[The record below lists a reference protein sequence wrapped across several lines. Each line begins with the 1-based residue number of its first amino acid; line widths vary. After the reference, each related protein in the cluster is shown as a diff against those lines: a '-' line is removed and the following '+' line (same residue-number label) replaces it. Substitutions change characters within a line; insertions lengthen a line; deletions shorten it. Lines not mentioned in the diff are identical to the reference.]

1 HRARAITDPNYT
13 AKSYNAYKAQLAEH
27 LPAGSPLRDLLP
39 ADKGRF
45 GVLGDFAQL
54 ATSVGTNNRGDS
66 IQQPTPTD
74 EARPRLPQSDAGD
87 RQGLSSTAQLN
98 GSRDRRP
105 RFVVRSGFDARRFT
119 HDGDPVTDLTVRIAM
134 RGLDGQATRVFDQL
148 ASGVH
153 ELLNA
158 PGHRLPNGDRLHVT
172 VERVDPTDDPHLT
185 VDLVGRDRPM
195 DQSTW
200 WADAEPAQFVHEL
213 AHQLGLRDE
222 YRDADS
228 PQRPHIAGSLLGD
241 LDQNPEDPSLSAAGL
256 RGRHLA
262 LLGALIGDVDLHTS
276 DVDGDETTWEEARC
290 AVEPVTRQAVWV
302 DPVSLPRTADDTAS
316 ADVPAHMPQEG
327 TLVPFRSGNFEFTNL
342 KHTNEKY
349 RDKAIRIIELLGEH
363 PVIAA
368 YVGDRPVRITLHVRT
383 TETPADVTDRGAD
396 GVEINLASYY
406 FEKYDIG
413 YIMGM
418 LAHEIGLHPL
428 ASQDRNIPDEEAMF
442 EHFPLSVP
450 GLEDQ
455 NPPRTMST
463 EGAGQADHIM
473 AAYPSSTRHRI
484 YRDIVLQMADQ
495 LARAAQAGVEGAKG
509 TDVTDL
515 IDTYLMDL
523 ASIALTN
530 DHRTNAAKEPRNTAK
545 VYNAY
550 KAQLEQHMAP
560 DGPARALLPADKG
573 MFGVVRDFAQLAAAV
588 AANNRGDSIQVPI
601 PTGEAM
607 PRLPQAGDPT
617 SEPVLQPLRLGQFE
631 FTNLNQTEAY
641 VDKAIRIVELL
652 DEHATIKTYI
662 GDRTVRITLRLR
674 TTEAP
679 ADVTD
684 RGDAGVDINLASYY
698 FEKYDT

>member
-1 HRARAITDPNYT
+1 M
-13 AKSYNAYKAQLAEH
+13 L
-27 LPAGSPLRDLLP
+27 
-39 ADKGRF
+39 
-45 GVLGDFAQL
+45 
-54 ATSVGTNNRGDS
+54 
-66 IQQPTPTD
+66 
-74 EARPRLPQSDAGD
+74 
-87 RQGLSSTAQLN
+87 
-98 GSRDRRP
+98 
-105 RFVVRSGFDARRFT
+105 
-119 HDGDPVTDLTVRIAM
+119 
-134 RGLDGQATRVFDQL
+134 
-148 ASGVH
+148 
-153 ELLNA
+153 
-158 PGHRLPNGDRLHVT
+158 
-172 VERVDPTDDPHLT
+172 
-185 VDLVGRDRPM
+185 
-195 DQSTW
+195 
-200 WADAEPAQFVHEL
+200 
-213 AHQLGLRDE
+213 
-222 YRDADS
+222 
-228 PQRPHIAGSLLGD
+228 
-241 LDQNPEDPSLSAAGL
+241 
-256 RGRHLA
+256 
-262 LLGALIGDVDLHTS
+262 
-276 DVDGDETTWEEARC
+276 
-290 AVEPVTRQAVWV
+290 
-302 DPVSLPRTADDTAS
+302 
-316 ADVPAHMPQEG
+316 
-327 TLVPFRSGNFEFTNL
+327 
-342 KHTNEKY
+342 
-349 RDKAIRIIELLGEH
+349 
-363 PVIAA
+363 AA

-383 TETPADVTDRGAD
+383 TETPADVTDRGDA
-396 GVEINLASYY
+396 GVDINLASYY

-455 NPPRTMST
+455 SPPRTMST

-484 YRDIVLQMADQ
+484 YRDIVLRMADQ
-495 LARAAQAGVEGAKG
+495 MARAAQAGAEGAKG
-509 TDVTDL
+509 RDVTDL

-550 KAQLEQHMAP
+550 KAQLMQHMAP
-560 DGPARALLPADKG
+560 DSPARALVPPDKG

-617 SEPVLQPLRLGQFE
+617 SEPVLQSLRLGQFE

-652 DEHATIKTYI
+652 DEHATIKSYI

-698 FEKYDT
+698 WPPSRTPSATVSTATSSWRWQACSHSARGWASRAPSPRTSRTCSTAT